1 MKSKRRGAVIVVVLA
16 LLTSAVGFHLVS
28 AQDAALDL
36 DITEIN
42 DEEEY
47 VVIENEGGT
56 GV

>member
-1 MKSKRRGAVIVVVLA
+1 MVLA